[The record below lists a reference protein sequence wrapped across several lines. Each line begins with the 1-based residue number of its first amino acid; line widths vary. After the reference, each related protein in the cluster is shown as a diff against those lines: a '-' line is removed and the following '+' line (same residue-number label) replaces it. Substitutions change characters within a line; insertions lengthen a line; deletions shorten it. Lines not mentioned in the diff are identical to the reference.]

1 MKSDAEIE
9 AVVRQALDG
18 LGMAYEVLACDPQ
31 YADTAQFCEQYGYAP
46 DECGNTILV
55 GSRREPKEYSACVVK
70 ASDRLDVN
78 KTVRKLMGVRRLSF
92 ASTEETIEVTGMMIG
107 GVTTFALP
115 KEIPLY
121 VDAKV
126 MDLDTVIL
134 GSGSR
139 SSKIR
144 VAPAVFE
151 LISAQVIEVLSL

>member
-1 MKSDAEIE
+1 
-9 AVVRQALDG
+9 
-18 LGMAYEVLACDPQ
+18 
-31 YADTAQFCEQYGYAP
+31 
-46 DECGNTILV
+46 
-55 GSRREPKEYSACVVK
+55 
-70 ASDRLDVN
+70 
-78 KTVRKLMGVRRLSF
+78 
-92 ASTEETIEVTGMMIG
+92 MMIG

-144 VAPAVFE
+144 VAPAVFH
-151 LISAQVIEVLSL
+151 LISAQVIEGLSL